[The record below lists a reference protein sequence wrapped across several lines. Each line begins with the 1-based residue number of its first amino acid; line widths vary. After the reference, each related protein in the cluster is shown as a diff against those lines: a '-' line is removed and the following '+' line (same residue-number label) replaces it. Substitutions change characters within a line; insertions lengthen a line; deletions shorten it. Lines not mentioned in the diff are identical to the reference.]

1 MRAVFTN
8 DDAGASASEQAVEAF
23 RTVSQWLNEC
33 SIRATFFWVPKP
45 PQWRRC
51 HELWN
56 SALLEARGLG
66 HDFQLHGLAHD
77 SCLEFGV
84 PQESTRR
91 TNAAVFAEYEANRG
105 HWNRAHSAGRLAG
118 KLRQARR
125 AYEAVFGEPP
135 LVFRA
140 PCFGVC
146 PAMYEALAEVGIHYS
161 SSRGI
166 NPTATA
172 YVLLGDPALR
182 RWAPDFPCR
191 PWVEPP
197 GVTEYPCMEDL
208 CIGGVRPD
216 QVDDLFDLMTSELA
230 HCLDELGDD
239 GVLIF
244 GSHYHSMA
252 RTWAYTR
259 PLFEHVFEWLAA
271 RGVTDWVTFKDF
283 VSMPC

>member
-1 MRAVFTN
+1 MRAIFTN
-8 DDAGASASEQAVEAF
+8 DDVGASATEEAVNAF
-23 RTVSQWLNEC
+23 RTVVQWLNEC

-45 PQWRRC
+45 PDWRRC

-56 SALLEARGLG
+56 PVLLEAHRQG
-66 HDFQLHGLAHD
+66 HDFQLHGLSHD

-91 TNAAVFAEYEANRG
+91 TNAAVFAEYEANRAR
-105 HWNRAHSAGRLAG
+105 WDKAHSPSRLAR
-118 KLRQARR
+118 KLALARR
-125 AYEAVFGEPP
+125 IYETVFGQAP

-146 PAMYEALAEVGIHYS
+146 PAMYDALATVGIPHS

-172 YVLLGDPALR
+172 YVLLGDPELR

-197 GVTEYPCMEDL
+197 GVTEHPCMEDL
-208 CIGGVRPD
+208 CIGGVNPD
-216 QVDDLFDLMTSELA
+216 QVDDLFDLMTSELG
-230 HCLDELGDD
+230 HCLDELGGD

-252 RTWAYTR
+252 RTWEYTR
-259 PLFEHVFEWLAA
+259 PLLERVLDWLAS
-271 RGVTDWVTFKDF
+271 RGVSEWITFADL
-283 VSMPC
+283 VREEA